1 MKGASMTTEKQIVA
15 NRRNALKS
23 TGPRTPKGKTIVS
36 QNALALGLLTDRVLI
51 YDENPDEFKIFYQSI
66 LRDLAP
72 VGTME
77 ILLAERIIA
86 FFWRLKRTGR
96 MDSAL
101 INELCSRQEDTD
113 RILRPVRMAKF
124 LQISLHGT
132 DEDLDPSIPHPHST
146 LLGGMVKS
154 DFANSNLIARL
165 LRYEGEMERC
175 LYKTILELQKL
186 QYIRNRNAADAEK
199 QGADHASA

>member
-1 MKGASMTTEKQIVA
+1 MTTEKQIVA

-23 TGPRTPKGKTIVS
+23 TGPRTPEGKTIAA
-36 QNALALGLLTDRVLI
+36 QNSLTHGLLADRLLI
-51 YDENPDEFKIFYQSI
+51 YDENPDEFNVFYQAV

-96 MDSAL
+96 MESAL
-101 INELCSRQEDTD
+101 LNELCADQEETD
-113 RILRPVRMAKF
+113 RFLRPFKTVKRYEIA
-124 LQISLHGT
+124 LNPT

-154 DFANSNLIARL
+154 DFANSNLIPRL
-165 LRYEGEMERC
+165 LRYEGEMDRC
-175 LYKTILELQKL
+175 LHKTILELQKL
-186 QYIRNRNAADAEK
+186 QYIRNRNDSEEANHVAV
-199 QGADHASA
+199 

>member
-1 MKGASMTTEKQIVA
+1 MTTEKQIVA

-36 QNALALGLLTDRVLI
+36 QNALTHGLLANRVLI

-66 LRDLAP
+66 LCDLAP

-77 ILLAERIIA
+77 ILLAERIVA

-96 MDSAL
+96 MESTL
-101 INELCSRQEDTD
+101 LNELCADQEDTE
-113 RILRPVRMAKF
+113 RFLRPFRMVKLYEVA
-124 LQISLHGT
+124 LHGT

-154 DFANSNLIARL
+154 DFANSNLIPRL

-186 QYIRNRNAADAEK
+186 QYIRNRNNANSE
-199 QGADHASA
+199 GADHAAA